1 MELTDVL
8 CIVVNGFTFP
18 RDALTFITT
27 HPRQVLDF
35 ADFGRLS
42 CVCRALREFVK
53 TMQYMHYR
61 ICRLDYQLYSIVET
75 RRGET
80 LYHLEDPGH
89 VWRFLELFEYTYTN
103 AGPEIWCEYYY
114 MEYNPQIDLSPIH
127 WLVSIDEHRAAIAL
141 IHHNPDLLNVFDYY
155 R

>member
-18 RDALTFITT
+18 RDALTFITA

-35 ADFGRLS
+35 TDFGRLG
-42 CVCRALREFVK
+42 CVCRALQEFVQN
-53 TMQYMHYR
+53 MQYMHYR
-61 ICRLDYQLYSIVET
+61 IRRLDYQLYSIIET
-75 RRGET
+75 RRGEA

-89 VWRFLELFEYTYTN
+89 VWRFLELFGYAYTN

-114 MEYNPQIDLSPIH
+114 MKYDPQIDLSPAH
-127 WLVSIDEHRAAIAL
+127 WFGNSHRF
-141 IHHNPDLLNVFDYY
+141 PS
-155 R
+155 